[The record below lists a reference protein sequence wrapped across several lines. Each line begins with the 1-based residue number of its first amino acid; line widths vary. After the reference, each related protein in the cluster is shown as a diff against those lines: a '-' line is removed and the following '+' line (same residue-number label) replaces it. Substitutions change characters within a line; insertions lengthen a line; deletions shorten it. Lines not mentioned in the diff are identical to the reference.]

1 MLLYPIWFLCEFSKE
16 YLHLIIG
23 SSENLFE
30 LRSSERMQ
38 STQFLSINRPS
49 WMMRHYSAGD
59 LRDCT
64 IVEEKSILS
73 SENDNNQESDDGFLV
88 YHKNYDQLPSINII
102 DVENFTKKRSDS
114 VSSSDNYIYG
124 NDGKILRT
132 DIGQLKYGSTINFHE
147 EDAYRSNFKLRRS
160 VTTPAN
166 SSNRKSFSKFNL
178 RFSFREP
185 LHKRNAGRLSYIFP
199 REIHGHTS
207 LEDKSMHYFF
217 QVFLSFK

>member
-147 EDAYRSNFKLRRS
+147 EDA
-160 VTTPAN
+160 
-166 SSNRKSFSKFNL
+166 
-178 RFSFREP
+178 
-185 LHKRNAGRLSYIFP
+185 
-199 REIHGHTS
+199 
-207 LEDKSMHYFF
+207 
-217 QVFLSFK
+217 